1 MDNSGKRVDRPTF
14 WMWAIPLVLGHVLM
28 SVLAMNGLSK
38 LGFIDTVIIVF
49 LARTLAWRF
58 RDIGWPVWI
67 GPAILVGTMLVLP
80 ILVVAYAVAKH
91 ATDDITQWFS
101 LVGLVS
107 GPVNLILLIV
117 AGSVPGKRQVGS
129 EVAQAF
135 E

>member
-1 MDNSGKRVDRPTF
+1 MENSGKRVDRPTF
-14 WMWAIPLVLGHVLM
+14 WKWAVPLVLGHVLL

-38 LGFIDTVIIVF
+38 IGFIDTVIIVF

-67 GPAILVGTMLVLP
+67 GPTILIGTMLVLP
-80 ILVVAYAVAKH
+80 LLVVGYAIANN
-91 ATDDITQWFS
+91 AGDDITQWFS
-101 LVGLVS
+101 LVGLIS

-117 AGSVPGKRQVGS
+117 AGSVPGKPTVGG
-129 EVAQAF
+129 EVAQVF